1 MLENERLRFVMDSS
15 TTCFTL
21 EDKESGRVWRSNP
34 EGAEEDALALN
45 TEKQKLLST
54 LLLTYSTINGV
65 DTLYDNY
72 TYSMQNGIY
81 DIEQGDGYIKVYY
94 TVGDMEKEYVIPPV
108 ILEEKMDAL
117 LEKMDKSGMML
128 VEQYYKKYDINNLG
142 KRTIKRSCS
151 PIIPS
156 WRRRWPMCSA
166 APPRIM

>member
-1 MLENERLRFVMDSS
+1 MKKLKSLIAPMFILAVIAAVVLVIAFWREEPEPEEIVKVNAYEGKEEELVLENERLRFVMDSS

-72 TYSMQNGIY
+72 TYSMQNGI
-81 DIEQGDGYIKVYY
+81 
-94 TVGDMEKEYVIPPV
+94 
-108 ILEEKMDAL
+108 
-117 LEKMDKSGMML
+117 
-128 VEQYYKKYDINNLG
+128 
-142 KRTIKRSCS
+142 
-151 PIIPS
+151 
-156 WRRRWPMCSA
+156 W
-166 APPRIM
+166 

>member
-1 MLENERLRFVMDSS
+1 MKKLKSLIAPMFILAVIAAVVLVIAFWREEPEPEEIVKVNAYEGKEEELVLENERLRFVMDSS

-72 TYSMQNGIY
+72 TYSMQNGI
-81 DIEQGDGYIKVYY
+81 
-94 TVGDMEKEYVIPPV
+94 
-108 ILEEKMDAL
+108 
-117 LEKMDKSGMML
+117 
-128 VEQYYKKYDINNLG
+128 
-142 KRTIKRSCS
+142 
-151 PIIPS
+151 
-156 WRRRWPMCSA
+156 
-166 APPRIM
+166 